1 MVVLSMSKFVLTFLG
16 MFLFCTIASYCTL
29 YGKRGSGLYIDFAV
43 FSILLAI
50 SIKFSEVV

>member
-1 MVVLSMSKFVLTFLG
+1 MSKFVLTFLG